1 MLAVGALQLIL
12 DRYVAETPD
21 IKIDYIHGDDS
32 VKELA
37 NADNNIGFYLPS
49 MDKNDLFPTVAE
61 KGALPRKT
69 FSMGE
74 ACEKRYYIE
83 CRVITDRI

>member
-1 MLAVGALQLIL
+1 MHMLAVGALQLLL
-12 DRYVAETPD
+12 DQYIAAKEDV
-21 IKIDYIHGDDS
+21 KIDYIHGDDS
-32 VKELA
+32 VKELSSSKG
-37 NADNNIGFYLPS
+37 NIGFFLSS
-49 MDKNDLFPTVAE
+49 MDKNDLFPTVAD

-83 CRVITDRI
+83 CRQIAD